1 MSAADR
7 LLKRLEGNISQSLGV
22 RTAAGEAA
30 DVGHDEPTRARDAA
44 GPSVGR
50 SRARALGLMDIRNIT
65 PDPEQPRK
73 DFDEEALRHLSE
85 SLKKFG
91 QLLPIRVRW
100 EERLGKWM
108 IISGERRY
116 RAALAAGME
125 SVTCHFVEEDL
136 SSSQILEEQVV
147 ENCLR
152 EDLRPV
158 EQARAYRALM
168 EANAWSARRVAE
180 ELHLASSTVVKA
192 LALLQL
198 PEGIQEQ
205 VDAGTIPASA
215 AYELSRLGP
224 ADQESLAGQITT
236 EGLTRDR
243 AVALV
248 RKTAGRKPVRSRRE
262 WREAT
267 DTATPPTLAADRS
280 SSVTDRYSYETD
292 DHSVLVY
299 TFSGGVRLTIAT
311 PRHATGVQV
320 AASLASALEDF
331 RKRLGKTLDRVAPWS
346 NDPVLR

>member
-1 MSAADR
+1 
-7 LLKRLEGNISQSLGV
+7 
-22 RTAAGEAA
+22 
-30 DVGHDEPTRARDAA
+30 
-44 GPSVGR
+44 
-50 SRARALGLMDIRNIT
+50 MDIRNIT
-65 PDPEQPRK
+65 PDPAQPRK
-73 DFDEEALRHLSE
+73 EFDEGALLHLSE

-100 EERLGKWM
+100 DDRLAKWV

-125 SVTCHFVEEDL
+125 TITCHFLEEDR

-158 EQARAYRALM
+158 EQARAFRALM

-192 LALLQL
+192 LALLGL
-198 PEGIQEQ
+198 SEEIQEQ
-205 VDAGTIPASA
+205 VDTGAIPATA

-224 ADQESLAGQITT
+224 ADQESLAGQIAAA
-236 EGLTRDR
+236 GLTRDR

-248 RKTAGRKPVRSRRE
+248 RKATGQKPVRRRRG

-267 DTATPPTLAADRS
+267 DAATPPTLASDCS
-280 SSVTDRYSYETD
+280 SPVADRYSYQTD

-299 TFSGGVRLTIAT
+299 ALSGGVKLTIAT
-311 PRHATGVQV
+311 PRHATGSQVV
-320 AASLASALEDF
+320 AALASALEDF
-331 RKRLGKTLDRVAPWS
+331 RERLGRSLDQAAPWS
-346 NDPVLR
+346 NEPALR